1 MLYLKQIFAFETKKE
16 YEKYQELIGEFT
28 KKLDKYQLILEN
40 QFELKDKPKGIV
52 WTSKELA
59 TNVFSDVPI
68 PAFTN
73 KDIIYF
79 SPDLS
84 SWKSLFIKQL
94 EGEEQPEI
102 KRFYEN
108 MSEKQLFTI
117 VGHELTHHSDLFLD
131 DFDDDREG
139 GIWFEEGMC
148 DYISR
153 KYILDQEEFNSI
165 TNIELQLV
173 ALFKN
178 KYGNHPLEDFGSASY
193 EGSLTSIMFDYWR
206 SFLAIKYLVE
216 QKANNDIKYIFN
228 EYQNWH
234 NEGRKRSLT
243 SHFKIEDLFN

>member
-1 MLYLKQIFAFETKKE
+1 MKQIFAFETKEE
-16 YEKYQELIGEFT
+16 YEKYQELIGKFT
-28 KKLDKYQLILEN
+28 KKLNEYQLILEKH
-40 QFELKDKPKGIV
+40 FELKDKPKGIV
-52 WTSKELA
+52 WTSEELA

-84 SWKSLFIKQL
+84 NWKNLFIKQL

-102 KRFYEN
+102 KSFYEN

-117 VGHELTHHSDLFLD
+117 VGHELTHHSDLFVD
-131 DFDDDREG
+131 EFDDDRED

-153 KYILDQEEFNSI
+153 KYILNQEEFNNI

-173 ALFKN
+173 ALFKD
-178 KYGNHPLEDFGSASY
+178 KYGNHSLDAFGSASY

-216 QKANNDIKYIFN
+216 EKANNDIKLIFN
-228 EYQNWH
+228 EYHNWH
-234 NEGRKRSLT
+234 NEGRRKSLIE
-243 SHFKIEDLFN
+243 HFEIQSLFN